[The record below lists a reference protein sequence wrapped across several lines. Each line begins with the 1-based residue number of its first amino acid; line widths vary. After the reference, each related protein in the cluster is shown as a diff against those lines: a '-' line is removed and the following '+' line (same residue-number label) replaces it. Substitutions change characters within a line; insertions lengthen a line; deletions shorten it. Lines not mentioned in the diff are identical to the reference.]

1 MTSVLLPCSPLKSG
15 NFRFFKREDVTTVC
29 HTAVSKNI
37 SLGYTTKS
45 CLLRI
50 CPSGKDP
57 ITFMRHLRWCQFCH
71 CADAGTSSTTYLNM
85 INRIC
90 NLCVTYLNAILVIW
104 EKFSS
109 VFTNIFKMWA
119 FIDWFLPKL
128 SQQLWQMRFSSK
140 NNPNEWMA
148 LTLGDNLWF
157 LPPLLDWT
165 SQQLAV
171 RFSSP
176 YFGP

>member
-1 MTSVLLPCSPLKSG
+1 MNFDKISHDTPNNPVKLSRRAASVLESLEKVVYFIQRMSNLQSKQIRMERTASKRTNSLEHLSLARKEDIRLFVCNLNKSG

-71 CADAGTSSTTYLNM
+71 
-85 INRIC
+85 
-90 NLCVTYLNAILVIW
+90 
-104 EKFSS
+104 
-109 VFTNIFKMWA
+109 
-119 FIDWFLPKL
+119 
-128 SQQLWQMRFSSK
+128 
-140 NNPNEWMA
+140 
-148 LTLGDNLWF
+148 
-157 LPPLLDWT
+157 
-165 SQQLAV
+165 
-171 RFSSP
+171 
-176 YFGP
+176 